1 MTVTVRAYRATDEP
15 AWLRCRLLS
24 FFDSDYFDDV
34 KVTKTVL
41 APAGVELVAEYDG
54 TLVGLID
61 VEIDGAEATIDSI
74 AVLPEARRLG
84 IASRLLDAALTAL
97 PADVETLDAW
107 TRESEPAN
115 AWYLARGFVE
125 QYRYLHVYRGDGD
138 PELPKPAGLSAP
150 VHAFLHAPIEREAE
164 LRARFRRVHVC
175 RQYVRPVT
183 R

>member
-1 MTVTVRAYRATDEP
+1 MTVTVRAYRPNDEP

-34 KVTKTVL
+34 KVAKTVL
-41 APAGVELVAEYDG
+41 EPAGVELVAEHDG

-61 VEIDGAEATIDSI
+61 IEVDGAEATIDSI
-74 AVLPEARRLG
+74 AVLPESRRLG

-138 PELPKPAGLSAP
+138 PELPKPDGLSAP